1 MDQKGNKFKNLLKR
15 WFIDAFSGM
24 AMGLFATLL
33 IGLIIKQIGTLI
45 GSDTIVGSTL
55 IVCGQIASSLMGAG
69 IGAGIARA
77 LKADKL
83 VLFSSIVAGFMGA
96 HANAIISGTFVVNGA
111 LASVGAGEPIGAYV
125 AALISCE
132 IGLLVS
138 GKTKLDIILIPL
150 CTIITALLVVFFI
163 CPGVILAINFVSSLI
178 LMATELQP
186 FLMGIIISVAVGILL
201 TMPTSSAAICI
212 SLKLGGIAGGAAV
225 VGCAAH
231 MIGFAV
237 QSFRENRFAGL
248 IAQGIGTSML
258 QIPNVFKK
266 PIIMLPP
273 IIASAIT
280 GPMATCLFKLTCD
293 AAGSGMGTSGL
304 VGVIST
310 ISASAGTMDTFML
323 VLAIVLLF
331 FVIPAVVCLVLS
343 EIMRKKGIIN
353 YGDMALDL

>member
-237 QSFRENRFAGL
+237 QSFRENRFVGL